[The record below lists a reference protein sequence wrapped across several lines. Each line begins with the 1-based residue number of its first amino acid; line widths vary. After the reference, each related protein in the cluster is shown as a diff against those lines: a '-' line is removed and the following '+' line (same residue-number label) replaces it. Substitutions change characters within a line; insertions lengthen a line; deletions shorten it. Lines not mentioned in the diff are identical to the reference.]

1 MSFHK
6 IETVF
11 VKELWVDLILRI
23 WVKMKLDTWWK
34 KVPIKIELNC
44 KCKMTDYKLK
54 EINIK
59 NCTYHQ
65 RNDLINIIDFDL
77 RNTAVDVKLYK
88 STSI

>member
-1 MSFHK
+1 
-6 IETVF
+6 
-11 VKELWVDLILRI
+11 
-23 WVKMKLDTWWK
+23 
-34 KVPIKIELNC
+34 
-44 KCKMTDYKLK
+44 MTDYNLK

-59 NCTYHQ
+59 NFTYHQ